1 MNDQIQ
7 ESLTKLTLNKSGI
20 SQLEQGWCVH
30 GARASQQVDQMI
42 SNKQISLA
50 SATTDALRTKGM
62 ASYKEFLS
70 SNAEQIGK
78 LRTKLSNDKT
88 NFNAFFWGGK
98 RRELMLLEYAT
109 GLVYFNSLT
118 ENEQQ
123 GIVAVARRQY
133 DQNNQVMV
141 SWLLGGFVCIALVVA
156 LIAGNSGDKKD
167 SNRSRLNAAA
177 ITEMIA

>member
-1 MNDQIQ
+1 MVCSRG
-7 ESLTKLTLNKSGI
+7 ESLTAHEK
-20 SQLEQGWCVH
+20 
-30 GARASQQVDQMI
+30 MI
-42 SNKQISLA
+42 SNKQMSLA
-50 SATTDALRTKGM
+50 SATTDVLRTKGM
-62 ASYKEFLS
+62 AAYKEFMA

-88 NFNAFFWGGK
+88 NFNAFGGE

-118 ENEQQ
+118 EEEQN
-123 GIVAVARRQY
+123 GVVAVAQRQY
-133 DQNNQVMV
+133 DQNSQVMV

-156 LIAGNSGDKKD
+156 LIAGNSGDKEED
-167 SNRSRLNAAA
+167 NRSEMNSAT

>member
-1 MNDQIQ
+1 M
-7 ESLTKLTLNKSGI
+7 
-20 SQLEQGWCVH
+20 
-30 GARASQQVDQMI
+30 DQMI
-42 SNKQISLA
+42 SNKQMSLA

-62 ASYKEFLS
+62 AAYKEFLS

-78 LRTKLSNDKT
+78 LRTKLSDDKT
-88 NFNAFFWGGK
+88 NFNAFGGK

-123 GIVAVARRQY
+123 GIVAVAQRQY
-133 DQNNQVMV
+133 DQNNQFMV

>member
-1 MNDQIQ
+1 
-7 ESLTKLTLNKSGI
+7 
-20 SQLEQGWCVH
+20 
-30 GARASQQVDQMI
+30 
-42 SNKQISLA
+42 
-50 SATTDALRTKGM
+50 
-62 ASYKEFLS
+62 
-70 SNAEQIGK
+70 
-78 LRTKLSNDKT
+78 
-88 NFNAFFWGGK
+88 
-98 RRELMLLEYAT
+98 MLLEYAT

-156 LIAGNSGDKKD
+156 LIAGNSGDKED
-167 SNRSRLNAAA
+167 SNRSRLNAAT

>member
-7 ESLTKLTLNKSGI
+7 ESLTKLTLNKSGS

-88 NFNAFFWGGK
+88 NFNAFWGG

-118 ENEQQ
+118 ENEQ
-123 GIVAVARRQY
+123 
-133 DQNNQVMV
+133 
-141 SWLLGGFVCIALVVA
+141 
-156 LIAGNSGDKKD
+156 
-167 SNRSRLNAAA
+167 
-177 ITEMIA
+177 